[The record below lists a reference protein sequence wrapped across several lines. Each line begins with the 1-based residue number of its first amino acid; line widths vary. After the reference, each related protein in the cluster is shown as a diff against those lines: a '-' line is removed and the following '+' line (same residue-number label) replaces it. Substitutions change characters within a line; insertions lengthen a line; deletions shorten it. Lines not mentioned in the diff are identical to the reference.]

1 MALHNCVIKLGATA
15 ITMTGGTD
23 NTFTPDGD
31 IVQGGVHVGAMAQT
45 NFIIRDH
52 ILFKNRNARLQGD
65 GTYTK
70 STRETLFVSPI
81 VLASGKTAFNRGKLV
96 LEIHPESTA
105 AEVLDL
111 CMVMAQLAGS
121 TSTIEFQ
128 KNGNLA

>member
-1 MALHNCVIKLGATA
+1 MALSSCVIKLGSTA

-31 IVQGGVHVGAMAQT
+31 IVSGGIHVAAAGQT
-45 NFIIRDH
+45 SFITRDH

-70 STRETLFVSPI
+70 SNRESVFVSPI

-105 AEVLDL
+105 AEILDI
-111 CMVMAQLAGS
+111 CMVMAQVAAGA
-121 TSTIEFQ
+121 STIEFQ
-128 KNGNLA
+128 KTGNLA